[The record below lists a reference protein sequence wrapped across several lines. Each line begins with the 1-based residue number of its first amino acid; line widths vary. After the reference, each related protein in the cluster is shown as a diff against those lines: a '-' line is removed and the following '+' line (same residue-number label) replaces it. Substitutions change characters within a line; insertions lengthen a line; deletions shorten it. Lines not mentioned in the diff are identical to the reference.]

1 MNKITQRPDGNYD
14 VKISF
19 DITDHGH
26 TFGVPRNYN
35 LSKVQ
40 KLIRSKDVQQTIKN
54 GYAICMYGHGARAKE
69 QGYIAFERNHNTGEE
84 QEPIGKVT
92 SLSIKDKIITYD
104 AVIAITAGNKGQS
117 VADMIKAGIGG
128 FSFVWDVSKGVFY
141 GADFVL
147 SPNFNGNRVVMDS
160 ICTDGTCQLDTSIRD
175 TVLDA
180 IGEHDELYD
189 VAKDLL
195 EHQESAMQAIQ
206 FKGKMMAMKDSIQSL
221 QDELEERDIT
231 IENQKIDL
239 DAISKKYADATR
251 KRDEMDEEAKE
262 LLLRPLQDMIDK
274 LTPKA
279 VKLDSLEEAI
289 EDSGLTFKD
298 GKIQLDS
305 TALGNL
311 FTPADKDKY
320 KIDTVQLDGLRKPKR
335 SQGSP
340 LDAIEMKY

>member
-1 MNKITQRPDGNYD
+1 MNKITKRPDGNYD

-35 LSKVQ
+35 LQKVQ
-40 KLIRSKDVQQTIKN
+40 KLIRSKDVQQTITN

-69 QGYIAFERNHNTGEE
+69 QGYIANERNHNTGEE
-84 QEPIGKVT
+84 QEPVGKVK

-117 VADMIKAGIGG
+117 VVDMLKAEIGG

-180 IGEHDELYD
+180 IGEHDELYA

-195 EHQESAMQAIQ
+195 EHQESAIQAIQ
-206 FKGKMMAMKDSIQSL
+206 FKGKMMAMKDSMQSL
-221 QDELEERDIT
+221 QDELEEKDIT

-251 KRDEMDEEAKE
+251 KKEEMDEEAKE
-262 LLLRPLQDMIDK
+262 LLIKPLQDMIDK

-279 VKLDSLEEAI
+279 VKCDSLEEAI
-289 EDSGLTFKD
+289 KDSGLTFED
-298 GKIQLDS
+298 GRVQLDS

-311 FTPADKDKY
+311 FAPVDKDKY
-320 KIDTVQLDGLRKPKR
+320 KIDTVQLDGLRKPKKT
-335 SQGSP
+335 QDNT
-340 LDAIEMKY
+340 LDTIEMKY